1 MNATV
6 KRILERVAAWPE
18 EDQEEL
24 AALAREIEARR
35 TGVYA
40 LSEDERAAISAARR
54 KGLASDGEVAAFWSR
69 YGFE

>member
-6 KRILERVAAWPE
+6 KKVLERVAAWPE

-24 AALAREIEARR
+24 ASLAREIEARR
-35 TGVYA
+35 TAVYV
-40 LSEDERAAISAARR
+40 LSEDGQAAIDAARR
-54 KGLASDGEVAAFWSR
+54 SGLASDGEVAAFWSR